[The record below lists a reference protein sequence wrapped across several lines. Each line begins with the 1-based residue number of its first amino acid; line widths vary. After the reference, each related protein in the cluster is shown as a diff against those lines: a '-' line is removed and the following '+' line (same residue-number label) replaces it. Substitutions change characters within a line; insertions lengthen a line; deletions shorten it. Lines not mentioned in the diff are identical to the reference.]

1 VLSVLHNKCRPLESL
16 PVSVN
21 QVNFHST
28 LRISDLQPIMTNSD
42 SIPEI
47 VRHYEDADEASRLR
61 TGWFQL
67 EYARTQ
73 ELILR
78 HLPPPPVTV
87 IDAGGGAGAYAC
99 WLTSLGYQVHVI
111 DPVPKHVEQARAASA
126 RQPTHPLASAEI
138 GDARRLPHAD
148 STTDAV
154 LLLGPLYH
162 LTDRDDRLAALLE
175 ARRVLRP
182 GGLLWGAAISH
193 FASLFDS
200 LAHGFFDDPVFAPIL
215 ARDLEEGQ
223 HRNPTTNPV
232 YFTDAFFHRPGELS
246 RDVLAAG
253 FQLVELVAIEGP
265 GWLARDFDRLWA
277 DPAQRERLLAAV
289 RKVEREPSVLG
300 ASSHIMAI
308 GRK

>member
-1 VLSVLHNKCRPLESL
+1 
-16 PVSVN
+16 
-21 QVNFHST
+21 
-28 LRISDLQPIMTNSD
+28 MTSND
-42 SIPEI
+42 SIREI
-47 VRHYEDADEASRLR
+47 VHHYEDADETSRLR

-67 EYARTQ
+67 EHARTQ

-78 HLPPPPVTV
+78 HLLPVPATV
-87 IDAGGGAGAYAC
+87 IDAGGGAGAYAG
-99 WLTSLGYQVHVI
+99 WLASLGYQVHLI

-126 RQPTHPLASAEI
+126 RQPTHPLASVEV
-138 GDARRLPHAD
+138 GDARWLPHPDAAA
-148 STTDAV
+148 DAV

-162 LTDRDDRLAALLE
+162 LTNRDDRLAALRE
-175 ARRVLRP
+175 AYRVLRP
-182 GGLLWGAAISH
+182 GGLVWGAAISR

-223 HRNPTTNPV
+223 HRNPTSNPV

-246 RDVLAAG
+246 QDFLGAG
-253 FQLVELVAIEGP
+253 FRLVELVAIEGP

-277 DPAQRERLLAAV
+277 DPAQRERMLAAV

-300 ASSHIMAI
+300 ATSHIMAI

>member
-1 VLSVLHNKCRPLESL
+1 MTP
-16 PVSVN
+16 N
-21 QVNFHST
+21 Q
-28 LRISDLQPIMTNSD
+28 
-42 SIPEI
+42 I
-47 VRHYEDADEASRLR
+47 VCHYNEADEASRLR
-61 TGWFQL
+61 QGWFQL
-67 EYARTQ
+67 EQARTH

-78 HLPPPPVTV
+78 HLPPAPATI

-99 WLTSLGYQVHVI
+99 WLASRGYEVHLI
-111 DPVPKHVEQARAASA
+111 DPVAKHVEQARAASQQ
-126 RQPTHPLASAEI
+126 QPAYPLASAEV
-138 GDARRLPHAD
+138 GDARHLAQGEA
-148 STTDAV
+148 SANAV

-162 LTDRDDRLAALLE
+162 LVERPDRVACLCE

-182 GGLLWGAAISH
+182 GGLVWGAAISR

-200 LAHGFFDDPVFAPIL
+200 LSSGFFDDPEFAPIL
-215 ARDLEEGQ
+215 ASDLQDGQ
-223 HRNPTTNPV
+223 HRNPTSNRT

-246 RDVLAAG
+246 RDFLAAG
-253 FQLVELVAIEGP
+253 FQVVELVAIEGP
-265 GWLARDFDRLWA
+265 GWLARDFDRLWN